1 MDGTGDYKT
10 VMEAIIAAPVNSK
23 LRYIIYVKKGIYN
36 EIVKIEDTKTNL
48 IIIGD
53 GRDDTILS
61 GNLNANDGIKTYDS
75 ATLGVNGNGFMAR
88 AGYWHVQVPG
98 LFMAQDICIRNTAGP
113 AKGQAVA
120 LRVSAEAVVI
130 HRCRIEAYQDS
141 LYAHWGKQ
149 FYSEC
154 YITGTVDFICGHA
167 TAVFQHCQIEAR
179 KPKFGQSN
187 VITAHSRT
195 NPSDKSGFSI
205 QKCNITASSEL
216 APVRGT
222 IKTYLGRPWGN
233 FSRVIFLESFMDAL
247 IDPAGYI
254 PWNKSDIETLSTL
267 SYIEYKNKGLGAVT
281 TNRVQW
287 KGFKVMTDP
296 KEAIKFTVGKFIN
309 QDFWLNSTG
318 VPLSGSDSLQIDK
331 SMAAA
336 GNKSINA
343 KLVLLGDVGAGKSS
357 LVLRFVKDQFVEF
370 QESTIGAA
378 FFSQTLAVNDATVKF
393 EIWDTAGQERYHSLA
408 PMYYR
413 GAAAAIIV
421 FDVTNQASFE
431 RAKKWVQEL
440 QAQGIV

>member
-1 MDGTGDYKT
+1 VLKSNANVTVDVDGTGDYKT

-75 ATLGVNGNGFMAR
+75 ATL
-88 AGYWHVQVPG
+88 
-98 LFMAQDICIRNTAGP
+98 DICIRNTAGP

-222 IKTYLGRPWGN
+222 IKTYFGRPWGN

-267 SYIEYKNKGLGAVT
+267 SYIEYKNKGPGAVT

-309 QDFWLNSTG
+309 QDIWLNSTG
-318 VPLSGSDSLQIDK
+318 VPYEDGL
-331 SMAAA
+331 
-336 GNKSINA
+336 
-343 KLVLLGDVGAGKSS
+343 
-357 LVLRFVKDQFVEF
+357 
-370 QESTIGAA
+370 
-378 FFSQTLAVNDATVKF
+378 
-393 EIWDTAGQERYHSLA
+393 
-408 PMYYR
+408 
-413 GAAAAIIV
+413 
-421 FDVTNQASFE
+421 
-431 RAKKWVQEL
+431 
-440 QAQGIV
+440 